1 MGALRDKIQQDLNFA
16 GFADETK
23 RVYLSAAAALAK
35 FHRRSPTEMTQDHVR
50 MYVGHL
56 FGRGLSAG
64 RIRQHLS
71 SIKFLFGK
79 TLGRPELVA
88 FLSWP
93 TEPDRLPVVL
103 GAQQVHALLEAL
115 ISPIYRVLFTTV
127 YGTGLRICEACQLE
141 TRDIDS
147 ARGVVHVRHGKG
159 NKA

>member
-1 MGALRDKIQQDLNFA
+1 
-16 GFADETK
+16 
-23 RVYLSAAAALAK
+23 
-35 FHRRSPTEMTQDHVR
+35 